1 MDKISAQTPNFP
13 VIILVIITLDINYLF
28 KFRKSK
34 YLKTKKTVMLGMN
47 FGKITIFWAE
57 SRIES

>member
-13 VIILVIITLDINYLF
+13 VINTLDYLL
-28 KFRKSK
+28 KYRKSK
-34 YLKTKKTVMLGMN
+34 YLNTKKTVMLGMN